1 MVVGLASNAFATLT
15 TFYSLSGNIGLSTDG
30 GGSIASTLPNGIN
43 AEVPAGSTV
52 VQAYLFT
59 STNGTTGS
67 AAGSPA
73 IPSYAG
79 GTFSGTTVSYTSLP
93 PNVDESGLQ
102 AGVVD
107 VTSLVAAAIN
117 PGGVAAT
124 GGVYNFAVTET
135 NSGNQ
140 DGEILDVIYSNPSLP
155 TTSIGILA
163 GGSASAGD
171 TSAIN
176 FASNPAG
183 DTVLMSV
190 GDGYSYDISSSGQ
203 DSTITVD
210 GSLLTAAAG
219 NCDLSQD
226 GGTPPNPTVCYNG
239 DLITD
244 GVLGL
249 NANGSVDTGFSNPF
263 TTIGD
268 TNVQTD
274 HELYNIS
281 PLILSSAGDTIS
293 LTTTNSSF
301 DDNIFTEAFVVDG
314 IAGFNAPP
322 PPPNGPPSSVIPEP
336 STLSLLGLEQPWHV
350 DPQTARRLVLPDW
363 SYPRRGPQTAPS

>member
-15 TFYSLSGNIGLSTDG
+15 TLNSYSGDIGLSSDS
-30 GGSIASTLPNGIN
+30 GGSDQSTLPDGIN

-59 STNGTTGS
+59 STYDTMGAS
-67 AAGSPA
+67 AGNIAPQS
-73 IPSYAG
+73 SAG
-79 GTFSGTTVSYTSLP
+79 GTFNGTTVDYTALI
-93 PNVDESGLQ
+93 PNPDETGLQ

-107 VTSLVAAAIN
+107 VTSLVAAEVN
-117 PGGVAAT
+117 PGGAAAT
-124 GGVYNFAVTET
+124 GGVYNFAVTESNT
-135 NSGNQ
+135 SNQ

-171 TSAIN
+171 SAAIN
-176 FASNPAG
+176 FGSDPAG

-190 GDGYSYDISSSGQ
+190 GDGFSYDIGSSGQ

-210 GSLLTAAAG
+210 GSLLTSAAG

-226 GGTPPNPTVCYNG
+226 GGTPPNPTFCTDG

-249 NANGSVDTGFSNPF
+249 NADGTVDTAFSNPF

-274 HELYNIS
+274 HELYDIS
-281 PLILSSAGDTIS
+281 SLINPSDGDTIS
-293 LTTTNSSF
+293 LTTYNTSE

-314 IAGFNAPP
+314 VAGFNAPP
-322 PPPNGPPSSVIPEP
+322 PPPNGPPGVPEP
-336 STLSLLGLEQPWHV
+336 STLSLLGLGMSSLGMLI
-350 DPQTARRLVLPDW
+350 RR
-363 SYPRRGPQTAPS
+363 RRAV